1 MKKYFSFY
9 GRAKRKEYWTVTLG
23 AIVLALLTSLF
34 YSVILLPIVELS
46 FLVSLIIK
54 LLLIWLILAVTARR
68 LRDARI
74 NLWFI
79 LLSFVPFVNLIAAI
93 AWGYIKSKK

>member
-23 AIVLALLTSLF
+23 AIALVIFTSLL
-34 YSVILLPIVELS
+34 SIAILLPIVIIP
-46 FLVSLIIK
+46 LV
-54 LLLIWLILAVTARR
+54 WLTLAVTVRR